1 MLWKLPPL
9 WGLPSPSPF
18 VVKLETWLRMA
29 EIPYHSRHLSRPPQS
44 RSGKIPYIELVSG
57 ELVSW

>member
-1 MLWKLPPL
+1 MSRVSFHM
-9 WGLPSPSPF
+9 PSPL